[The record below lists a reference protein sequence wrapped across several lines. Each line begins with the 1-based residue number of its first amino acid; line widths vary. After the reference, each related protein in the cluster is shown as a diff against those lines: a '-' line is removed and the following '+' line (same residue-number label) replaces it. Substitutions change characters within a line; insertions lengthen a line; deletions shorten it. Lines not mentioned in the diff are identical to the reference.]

1 MSKLQRE
8 KGKRGEIEVKNIF
21 ASHGFEDAHRS
32 QQFSGKGESSA
43 DVVGVDGLHLEVK
56 LGYSYKTIY
65 DFREQAEREEQE
77 RLERERLERERLE
90 QERLER
96 EEQERLERERI
107 EREEQERLERERLER
122 EERERKERIETIA
135 KNLSLFD

>member
-8 KGKRGEIEVKNIF
+8 KGKRGELEVKNIF

-65 DFREQAEREEQE
+65 DFREQAERDCSDCDIPVVCCRMDRHKWLAVLDLDDFIEIWRSNE
-77 RLERERLERERLE
+77 RQRLLNK
-90 QERLER
+90 LP
-96 EEQERLERERI
+96 
-107 EREEQERLERERLER
+107 
-122 EERERKERIETIA
+122 
-135 KNLSLFD
+135 